1 MRRLPITLSICS
13 TLALLCAPAAGQ
25 EEPPPGEPALAE
37 HRDAPSIIVDRALH
51 DFGSI
56 LDEDPVE
63 TRFTFVNEGS
73 ATLRILKVDVSCKC
87 VSVLAFTEECKPG
100 ERGEIVVRVDPRGRD
115 PRLSQFVT
123 LTTDDPEH
131 PTVRLDLRAEV
142 RTVVIVS
149 PRAAGFGAVEKDHI
163 AETTIHVAGRTE
175 DFRVLEAVADNPDL
189 IRVEIGETELHEFE
203 GEPEPLRR
211 TALKVRLFKGAPIGL
226 VRQFITVR
234 TNDPRRETLRLDAVA
249 TVIGDIEVTPARV
262 QLGAVVVGESV
273 EREIVVRSRSG
284 TPFSIRDVAKTTAD
298 PDACA
303 VTVTPL
309 PNPQGGNPAAYSVT
323 LRITMPEHGRAVR
336 GHLTITTDVD
346 REWTKTVM
354 YGASPRR
361 RHAPADEASAPAAPD
376 DR

>member
-1 MRRLPITLSICS
+1 MRRLPLALTICS
-13 TLALLCAPAAGQ
+13 ACAMASHHAIAQDADPVARAAPA
-25 EEPPPGEPALAE
+25 ERLPAP
-37 HRDAPSIIVDRALH
+37 RITFDRALH

-56 LDEDPVE
+56 LDEDGVE
-63 TRFTFVNEGS
+63 TRFTFVNDGD
-73 ATLRILKVDVSCKC
+73 ATLRILGLTPSCKC
-87 VSVLAFTEECKPG
+87 TTGEVLDDEIAPG
-100 ERGEIVVRVDPRGRD
+100 ERGTLVVTFNPEGREGPQAQFIRLTTNVPDHETVRVDIRAD
-115 PRLSQFVT
+115 
-123 LTTDDPEH
+123 
-131 PTVRLDLRAEV
+131 VRKLVFAV
-142 RTVVIVS
+142 
-149 PRAAGFGAVEKDHI
+149 PRAAGFGTVEKDHV

-175 DFRVLEAVADNPDL
+175 EFRVLEAVADNPDL

-211 TALKVRLFKGAPIGL
+211 TALKVRLLKGAPIGL
-226 VRQFITVR
+226 VRQFFTVR
-234 TNDPRRETLRLDAVA
+234 TNDPRRETLRIDAVA
-249 TVIGDIEVTPARV
+249 TVMGDIEVTPSRV

-273 EREIVVRSRSG
+273 ERDIVVRSRSG
-284 TPFSIRDVAKTTAD
+284 TPFTIRGVTKTTAD

-303 VTVTPL
+303 VTVTPQ
-309 PNPQGGNPAAYSVT
+309 PNPDGGIPTAYTVT

-361 RHAPADEASAPAAPD
+361 RHAPEGDAPAPAAPD